1 MIMPRKVTKD
11 ADFDFGA
18 AYQELEGIVVWF
30 EHGDAD
36 LDAALKKF
44 ERGLELAG
52 KCRARLK
59 EIENR
64 VNEIKAKYGD

>member
-1 MIMPRKVTKD
+1 MPRNVKKESG
-11 ADFDFGA
+11 FDFGA
-18 AYQELEGIVVWF
+18 AFEELEGIVAWF
-30 EHGDAD
+30 ERGDAD
-36 LDAALKKF
+36 LDDALKKF

-64 VNEIKAKYGD
+64 VNEIKAKCGE